1 MDSSLKI
8 SFCDF
13 WLDFQPSNNFFKDLF
28 EDIYGNITVVDP
40 GGADILFFG
49 PYGQEH
55 RRFNKDN
62 IIKIFYTGENERPN
76 FDDCTYSLSFD
87 FEDHNSRNIRLPLW
101 FLQFDWYNKKGYINP
116 EFILPLNKI
125 DQNKYINTPKTEFCV
140 LVNNNL
146 FSNRVDCVEALSP
159 YKKVQCFGK
168 PFGNWFYGESKKYE
182 IFSHYKFS
190 ICFENS
196 VAPTGGYYTE
206 KLIHAKCSGTLPLYY
221 ADEKVSEDFNPKSFL
236 NLNDYDSLDDF
247 VKHVIE
253 IDQNDNLYTEI
264 INEPLFHTNP
274 QHSDLE
280 NLKSKVKGLFKF

>member
-28 EDIYGNITVVDP
+28 EDIYGNITVTDP
-40 GGADILFFG
+40 DAADILFFG

-76 FDDCTYSLSFD
+76 FDECTYSLSFD
-87 FEDHNSRNIRLPLW
+87 FEDYNSRNIRLPLW

-125 DQNKYINTPKTEFCV
+125 DQNEYIDTAKTEFCV

-146 FSNRVDCVEALSP
+146 FSNRADCVEALSP

-182 IFSHYKFS
+182 TFSHYKFS

-236 NLNDYDSLDDF
+236 NLNDYESMDDF

-253 IDQNDNLYTEI
+253 IDQNDNLYTKI
-264 INEPLFHTNP
+264 INEPLFHVNP
-274 QHSDLE
+274 QRSDLE
-280 NLKSKVKGLFKF
+280 NLKSKIKELFKF